1 MTDPPQRAAACD
13 PANFLDRA
21 PAEDNADFVDRNDAA
36 GRAANGNGFIAGPVF
51 AADGALA
58 VNDRLMA
65 LGYNDVMPS
74 VMGRVA
80 LEVLHCLRAFATR
93 PENAGHYPWPAA
105 SCAEGALFGSAP
117 DRDGAFL
124 GTVADTPF
132 SRTAAASGMRMLPRW
147 WRSTPRSPENLSELP
162 TRADA
167 CRIAI
172 APDEEV
178 PPRTSAPGTPATE
191 GETAG
196 NGANAWWTPWLPF
209 VSYALAP
216 PFGPSSAGVADCT
229 AGSCLEID
237 DAPGHALARGKEI
250 AIVVAASCASAPR
263 CDATLGCARI
273 VLDAGQAVN
282 RALATYP

>member
-1 MTDPPQRAAACD
+1 NDP
-13 PANFLDRA
+13 
-21 PAEDNADFVDRNDAA
+21 A
-36 GRAANGNGFIAGPVF
+36 GRAANANGFIAGPVF

-65 LGYNDVMPS
+65 LAYDDVMPS

-80 LEVLHCLRAFATR
+80 LEVLHCLRAYATR

-105 SCAEGALFGSAP
+105 SCAEGAVFGNAS

-124 GTVADTPF
+124 GTIADTPF
-132 SRTAAASGMRMLPRW
+132 SRTAASSGMRMLPRW

-162 TRADA
+162 TGADA

-172 APDEEV
+172 APVEEV
-178 PPRTSAPGTPATE
+178 APRTSSPGTPAGE

-196 NGANAWWTPWLPF
+196 DDGNAWWTSWLPF
-209 VSYALAP
+209 VSYALAA
-216 PFGPSSAGVADCT
+216 PFAPSGGAADCA

-237 DAPGHALARGKEI
+237 DAPGHALARDKEI
-250 AIVVAASCASAPR
+250 AVVVAGGWASAPR

-273 VLDAGQAVN
+273 VLGAAQALN